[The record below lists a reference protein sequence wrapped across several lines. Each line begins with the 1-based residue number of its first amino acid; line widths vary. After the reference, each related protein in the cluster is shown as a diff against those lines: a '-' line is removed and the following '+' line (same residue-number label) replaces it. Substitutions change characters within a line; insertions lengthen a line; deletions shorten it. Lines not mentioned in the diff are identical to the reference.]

1 MWRSI
6 ASNLYEG
13 YVKDGD
19 VVLFFPYNGDPSKIS
34 SPDYS
39 KPKGF
44 RINGWGGRKW
54 QSILEEM
61 SRLGVN
67 VTETPILYRKFS
79 DDATQTTSGFYVVKG
94 GFLGAAPSPPTPQEI
109 MRMRF
114 PGNAEYAKPLSLP

>member
-6 ASNLYEG
+6 ANDFYEG
-13 YVKDGD
+13 DVKDGD
-19 VVLFFPYNGDPSKIS
+19 VVLFFPYYGDPSNIS
-34 SPDYS
+34 SPNYS
-39 KPKGF
+39 NPEGF

-67 VTETPILYRKFS
+67 VTKTPILYRKYP
-79 DDATQTTSGFYVVKG
+79 DGATSPPSGFYVVRG
-94 GFLGAAPSPPTPQEI
+94 GFMGVAPSSPTPQEI